1 MKVAAEQE
9 LKDVESNEEKKNNKI
24 KSSKSE
30 YVKGILSI
38 LISKCWLDKRNN
50 KKEGQKERS
59 GPSSVNNNESQKILN
74 IGVIWANVFQKR
86 EF

>member
-1 MKVAAEQE
+1 MKAAGEQE
-9 LKDVESNEEKKNNKI
+9 LKDVEGNEEKENKI
-24 KSSKSE
+24 KSRQSE

-50 KKEGQKERS
+50 KKEGLKERPES
-59 GPSSVNNNESQKILN
+59 SSVNNNESQKILD
-74 IGVIWANVFQKR
+74 IGIIWANAFQKR